1 MDRFIPNRSF
11 ETKCEFFSDTSDQTD
26 NLPYNNLLSEIILND
41 SSRKNP
47 KNTRPFNTI
56 LNYKKNIKTPSTPFK
71 NIEEI
76 YEKAKRFFPE
86 KNKIKTNPLFSSPSG
101 MVDDFYLNI
110 LDWSD
115 HNNILTFAECR
126 NIIFMSVCKK
136 IKVSFYESIFENTQ
150 ISSLKWIPFY
160 DHLTVGYSNGVFQI
174 LDINKLQIFYQN
186 TFQQK
191 RIDATSVHED
201 GLISY
206 AGLDKIICNVD
217 RRSKSLVSSFL
228 GKIAKFIIK

>member
-11 ETKCEFFSDTSDQTD
+11 ETKDQFFTDTSDLTD
-26 NLPYNNLLSEIILND
+26 NLPYKNLLSEIILND
-41 SSRKNP
+41 SSRKTP
-47 KNTRPFNTI
+47 KNTRTFKPI
-56 LNYKKNIKTPSTPFK
+56 LNYQKNVKTPSTPLK
-71 NIEEI
+71 NLEDI
-76 YEKAKRFFPE
+76 YENAKRFFPE

-101 MVDDFYLNI
+101 MLDDFYLNI

-115 HNNILTFAECR
+115 HNNILSFAECR
-126 NIIFMSVCKK
+126 NIIFMSLCKK
-136 IKVSFYESIFENTQ
+136 IKVSFYESIFENAH
-150 ISSLKWIPFY
+150 ISSLKWIPFH
-160 DHLTVGYSNGVFQI
+160 DHLTVGYSNGIFQI

-191 RIDATSVHED
+191 RIDTTCVHEN

-206 AGLDKIICNVD
+206 AGLDKIICNMD

-228 GKIAKFIIK
+228 GNNNN